1 MKTTTAASLVV
12 VILILIS
19 VGAYYFIHQ
28 SSGTEIAFQAPS
40 TVSKSTASATP
51 SRSTLVTQPNT
62 SKAEDKTQ
70 TVIGTSVGGN
80 TITAYHFGNGSKE
93 VLFVGGMHGGY
104 EWNTALLAYDVM
116 DYLKQHPDVI
126 PSDVTV
132 TVVPVLN
139 PDGLA
144 KVVGSTER
152 FTAVQVSA
160 SQDVQISGRY
170 NGNGVDIN
178 RNFDC
183 DWQSKGTWQSTSVSG
198 GTSAFSEPESQAIK
212 QYITS
217 RKPAA
222 VVAWF
227 SAAGGVYS
235 SNCHKGVSAETQA
248 LTNIYAKAS
257 GYPAHES
264 FDFYT
269 ITGDM
274 TNWLAKNDIPAISVL
289 LTDHKNV
296 ELNKNLAGMTA
307 LLKHYAK

>member
-1 MKTTTAASLVV
+1 MKTTNIVAIIF
-12 VILILIS
+12 VILILIGA
-19 VGAYYFIHQ
+19 GAYFFIHRP
-28 SSGTEIAFQAPS
+28 SGNEVAFQAPAKGTES
-40 TVSKSTASATP
+40 TTTATP
-51 SRSTLVTQPNT
+51 PPQAPVIKPEA
-62 SKAEDKTQ
+62 SKTEDKTK
-70 TVIGTSVGGN
+70 TVIGTSVGGKAV
-80 TITAYHFGNGSKE
+80 TAYHFGTGTKE
-93 VLFVGGMHGGY
+93 ILFVGGMHGGY

-116 DYLKQHPDVI
+116 DYLKQHPDAV

-132 TVVPVLN
+132 TIVPALN

-144 KVVGSTER
+144 KVVGTSEL
-152 FTAVQVSA
+152 FTASQVSA
-160 SQDVQISGRY
+160 SQEVQVSGRY

-183 DWQSKGTWQSTSVSG
+183 DWQSTGTWQNTSVSG
-198 GTSAFSEPESQAIK
+198 GGAAFSEPESQAIK

-235 SNCHKGVSAETQA
+235 SNCHKGVSAETRT

-264 FDFYT
+264 FDFYA

-289 LTDHKNV
+289 LTDHQNV
-296 ELNKNLAGMTA
+296 ELDKNLAGMTA